1 MSDVKIGFLLWPQTD
16 SWPAIR
22 DAAVR
27 AEGAGAASL
36 WTWDHLNSIVGP
48 WEGPILEGWSIL
60 SGWAQVTSR
69 ATLGLMVAA
78 NTFRNP
84 GLTAKLATTL
94 DHLSGGRAVLGLGGA
109 WFERE
114 HEAFGIDF
122 GAGFG
127 ERLDR
132 LDESA
137 MLLRRLLDGELVTHD
152 GPVYPMKDALV
163 APRPVQA
170 RLPIMIGGS
179 GPKKTL
185 RTLAKYGDQWNA
197 MGSPREA
204 RRARRDP
211 ARALRGGGP
220 GPVGDRAH
228 DARSTSSSATRRE
241 AALHAYTGRSRR
253 YGEELDETWNLLLRH
268 PGGDRGGPPAPRGP
282 RVPAHLHRHAR
293 RPTTSRRSTGSARSS
308 STSTGDRGRMTG
320 TVVALAGG
328 VGGAKLADGLQA
340 HLGRPARGHRQHRRR
355 LPAPRAA
362 GDARPRH
369 GALQPRR
376 DRAGRAGAGG
386 SRATPTRRWP
396 SWAPTAR
403 RRGSAWATGTS
414 RCTSPGRPAWR
425 QAAA

>member
-1 MSDVKIGFLLWPQTD
+1 MTDVKIGFLLWPQTA

-27 AEGAGAASL
+27 AEAAGAASL

-69 ATLGLMVAA
+69 ATLGLMVSA

-94 DHLSGGRAVLGLGGA
+94 DHLSGGRAVLGIGGA

-122 GAGFG
+122 GSGFG

-132 LDESA
+132 LDESV
-137 MLLRRLLDGELVTHD
+137 MLLRRLLDGERVTHE

-163 APRPVQA
+163 APLPVQA

-197 MGSPREA
+197 MGRPDKLAE
-204 RRARRDP
+204 RD
-211 ARALRGGGP
+211 AIL
-220 GPVGDRAH
+220 RAH
-228 DARSTSSSATRRE
+228 CDAVGRDQEEIERTTTVDIVIRDTRE
-241 AALHAYTGRSRR
+241 AALAAYKGRLAATG
-253 YGEELDETWNLLLRH
+253 EDFDETWNAFCGTPAEIAEGLQPVLALGFRH
-268 PGGDRGGPPAPRGP
+268 IFIDMPAPYD
-282 RVPAHLHRHAR
+282 LE
-293 RPTTSRRSTGSARSS
+293 TI
-308 STSTGDRGRMTG
+308 DRIGE
-320 TVVALAGG
+320 VLAQLNG
-328 VGGAKLADGLQA
+328 
-340 HLGRPARGHRQHRRR
+340 
-355 LPAPRAA
+355 
-362 GDARPRH
+362 
-369 GALQPRR
+369 
-376 DRAGRAGAGG
+376 
-386 SRATPTRRWP
+386 
-396 SWAPTAR
+396 
-403 RRGSAWATGTS
+403 
-414 RCTSPGRPAWR
+414 
-425 QAAA
+425 